1 MRPKTYFCTH
11 CDAEFM
17 IKHDM
22 DEDYYQV
29 QMCPFCGGECEDE
42 LDFEEDD

>member
-1 MRPKTYFCTH
+1 MKPKTYFCTD

-17 IKHDM
+17 MKHDM
-22 DEDYYQV
+22 DEDYYKV
-29 QMCPFCGGECEDE
+29 TMCPFCGAEVETE

>member
-1 MRPKTYFCTH
+1 MKPRTYFCAS
-11 CDAEFM
+11 CEAEFK

-22 DEDYYQV
+22 DEDYYEV
-29 QMCPFCGGECEDE
+29 QTCCFCGAEVETE

>member
-1 MRPKTYFCTH
+1 MKPKTYFCTS

-17 IKHDM
+17 LKHDM
-22 DEDYYQV
+22 DEDYYEV
-29 QMCPFCGGECEDE
+29 TACPFCGAEVETE